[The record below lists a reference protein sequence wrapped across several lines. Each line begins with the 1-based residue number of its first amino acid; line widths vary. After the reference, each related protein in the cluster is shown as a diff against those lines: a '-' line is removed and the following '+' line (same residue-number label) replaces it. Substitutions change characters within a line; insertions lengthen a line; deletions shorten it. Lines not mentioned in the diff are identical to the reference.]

1 MLKDR
6 AQKASALRLAV
17 RKRWLPQLEVDV
29 DPTQQINKNKYLL
42 TDIDVLAIAQSP
54 MGAHV
59 KFVFDCKSG
68 ARESAIGRAFWLHGV
83 IARIR
88 ATRGFVVLNDRV
100 AISRDHRIS
109 ASDLGVTLL
118 HESEMEPFAVG
129 LDASITPT
137 DSAAASIE
145 AWEAFL
151 EIKSKYPN
159 LAEYLEFSRSTYWM
173 TKGSGDQC
181 RKLVGKLR
189 RIRTELDPA
198 KREHKPYLAMPSA
211 YFFTHSRRWRSTCSY
226 CFCVLL
232 HEMSTPRRCWQC
244 CMGVRKSGG
253 SPEDSTP
260 RSWCRRRRCG
270 QYLSGPATLRASGP
284 GDCASATQALPAA
297 LMARELAFR
306 NLTGA
311 SETETS
317 RELAKEHVYLSKF
330 VILAATYLTKALR
343 LPTEFAEVYIGQM
356 SEIQSAVLNGPATT
370 V

>member
-198 KREHKPYLAMPSA
+198 KREHQAVFGDALCLFLHALSEMAVDLFLLLLRPTSRDEYTEALLAVLYGGTKIWRQPRRFDASQLVPKKTMWSVSFRTCHA
-211 YFFTHSRRWRSTCSY
+211 SSIWSGRLCKRHSRRYPQR
-226 CFCVLL
+226 
-232 HEMSTPRRCWQC
+232 
-244 CMGVRKSGG
+244 
-253 SPEDSTP
+253 
-260 RSWCRRRRCG
+260 
-270 QYLSGPATLRASGP
+270 
-284 GDCASATQALPAA
+284 
-297 LMARELAFR
+297 
-306 NLTGA
+306 
-311 SETETS
+311 
-317 RELAKEHVYLSKF
+317 
-330 VILAATYLTKALR
+330 
-343 LPTEFAEVYIGQM
+343 
-356 SEIQSAVLNGPATT
+356 
-370 V
+370 

>member
-1 MLKDR
+1 
-6 AQKASALRLAV
+6 
-17 RKRWLPQLEVDV
+17 
-29 DPTQQINKNKYLL
+29 
-42 TDIDVLAIAQSP
+42 

-59 KFVFDCKSG
+59 KLYLTAKAGSG
-68 ARESAIGRAFWLHGV
+68 VSYRPCVLVARV

-129 LDASITPT
+129 LASITPT

-173 TKGSGDQC
+173 TRAQVINAESW
-181 RKLVGKLR
+181 LVSFAEYGRNLTR
-189 RIRTELDPA
+189 PS
-198 KREHKPYLAMPSA
+198 EHQAVLAMPSA

-244 CMGVRKSGG
+244 CMGTKIWRQPRRFDASQLVPKTMWSVSFRTCHASSIWSGRLCKA
-253 SPEDSTP
+253 P
-260 RSWCRRRRCG
+260 
-270 QYLSGPATLRASGP
+270 L
-284 GDCASATQALPAA
+284 QALPAA
-297 LMARELAFR
+297 LMAR
-306 NLTGA
+306 G
-311 SETETS
+311 
-317 RELAKEHVYLSKF
+317 
-330 VILAATYLTKALR
+330 
-343 LPTEFAEVYIGQM
+343 
-356 SEIQSAVLNGPATT
+356 
-370 V
+370 